1 MQLEDVHVFM
11 TGVFA
16 SAGAITLIFVYDY
29 IFAACYAQLTF
40 DDPRVND
47 VVRQPLPSSPYLQI
61 CGTHLITLR
70 IADLV

>member
-16 SAGAITLIFVYDY
+16 SAGAKTLIFVYDY

-40 DDPRVND
+40 DPRVND
-47 VVRQPLPSSPYLQI
+47 VVRQPLPSSPYLQS
-61 CGTHLITLR
+61 CGTSLITLC
-70 IADLV
+70 IADLVK